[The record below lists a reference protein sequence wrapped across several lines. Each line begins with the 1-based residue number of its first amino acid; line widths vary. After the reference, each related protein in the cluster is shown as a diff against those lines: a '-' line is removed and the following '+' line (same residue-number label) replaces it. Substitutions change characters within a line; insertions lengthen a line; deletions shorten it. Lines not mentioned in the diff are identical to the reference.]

1 MAPLIA
7 LAVSILIFW
16 IAGRAGVTVFQDL
29 RFVLRAALA
38 VMFFLTASAHWGRR
52 RPDLIRMVPPAF
64 PRPDLLV
71 TTTGVLEILGA
82 IGLLLPS
89 TARASSI
96 CLILLLVALFPA
108 NVRAARQHLTIAG
121 KHVPSL
127 PVRSIIQLVFIAT
140 LIAAAWIR

>member
-1 MAPLIA
+1 VAPLIA
-7 LAVSILIFW
+7 LAVSVLIFW
-16 IAGRAGVTVFQDL
+16 IAGRTGVTVFQDL

-71 TTTGVLEILGA
+71 TITGVLEILGA

-127 PVRSIIQLVFIAT
+127 PVRSVIQLVFIAT